1 MKYRSNNSDSPKSSF
16 NLLSEYEKAFV
27 TKGILEQ
34 GKSEKLSSILL
45 SIFVYVLLLLIVA
58 SILLSIFYHFVPHD
72 MSSISEPVSHVF
84 QEESSD
90 QNSSLDNATEGEY
103 YIVTVGHYNRLSLRL
118 APSDD
123 SEKLDRIENG
133 TRLLIT
139 EVQGNWGQTTYNG
152 QTGWVCI
159 QNSEDG
165 DVYLQK
171 E

>member
-58 SILLSIFYHFVPHD
+58 S
-72 MSSISEPVSHVF
+72 
-84 QEESSD
+84 D
-90 QNSSLDNATEGEY
+90 QNSSLDIATEGEY